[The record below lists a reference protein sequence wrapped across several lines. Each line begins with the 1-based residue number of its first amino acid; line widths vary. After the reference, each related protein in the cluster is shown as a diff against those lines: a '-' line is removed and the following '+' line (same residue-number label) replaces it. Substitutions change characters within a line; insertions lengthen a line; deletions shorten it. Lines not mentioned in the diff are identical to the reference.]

1 MAYITTSQYGAKKI
15 YVCIAS
21 AGPLAESSRQR
32 YRILGILGLCLPAA
46 VWICECAQEAIYT
59 FNVRSHI
66 ATPFSG
72 TTCHKLSN
80 ITPQTWCRDEL
91 LHHKRDVEMTDNAV
105 AQTSCRSAYSVTDV
119 PSQPSW
125 VTRNEPG
132 LPRKKQKGG
141 RKAKIEKRKN
151 TRTSRLNLAH

>member
-1 MAYITTSQYGAKKI
+1 MNSYTT
-15 YVCIAS
+15 
-21 AGPLAESSRQR
+21 
-32 YRILGILGLCLPAA
+32 
-46 VWICECAQEAIYT
+46 
-59 FNVRSHI
+59 NVMLRWL
-66 ATPFSG
+66 
-72 TTCHKLSN
+72 TTRWHK
-80 ITPQTWCRDEL
+80 
-91 LHHKRDVEMTDNAV
+91 HHKRDVEMTDNAV

-141 RKAKIEKRKN
+141 KERKNRKRKH

>member
-1 MAYITTSQYGAKKI
+1 MLTTMEIRRSKGL
-15 YVCIAS
+15 
-21 AGPLAESSRQR
+21 LADH
-32 YRILGILGLCLPAA
+32 G
-46 VWICECAQEAIYT
+46 QE
-59 FNVRSHI
+59 
-66 ATPFSG
+66 
-72 TTCHKLSN
+72 KLSQEMERL
-80 ITPQTWCRDEL
+80 ISRSLSGEAEPSIDSRA
-91 LHHKRDVEMTDNAV
+91 LHHKRDVEMTDTAV